1 VSGRWL
7 AAYDESAS
15 TGFGKEEGE
24 GEMAGSRV
32 LFICAVLATAATTAT
47 VAPASGAPQPS
58 LAGEVM
64 LAGANSGAPGST
76 AFAVTLWCGGTAPS
90 HWTYSAS
97 GVASGPY
104 PGTFTE
110 NGTVYVDATGLGE
123 PGTVLSIHAD
133 FTIASGTTIVTGSK
147 DLKVVATNTGSCSAG
162 ASSYDAKFVTAATYS
177 ATIDTASGSF
187 TDAGSASYDTER
199 SESFDISQTP
209 SVSLGGIS
217 RFRSS
222 FDTSSGVVSTS
233 PSKGTMVG
241 AGLTNSG
248 VVFGVFAKSNSSGLI
263 GMCGAFDF
271 VRHTLIRCLTVDS
284 FVISGSSATM
294 TGDAMVNSTKTR
306 YRIDVTDLGDVGHRD
321 TFKIQTDSGYTT
333 QGNVVVGGI
342 RIHA

>member
-1 VSGRWL
+1 
-7 AAYDESAS
+7 
-15 TGFGKEEGE
+15 
-24 GEMAGSRV
+24 MAGRRI
-32 LFICAVLATAATTAT
+32 LLIFALIATAATAAT
-47 VAPASGAPQPS
+47 VAPASGSPQPS

-110 NGTVYVDATGLGE
+110 NGTVSVDATGLGE
-123 PGTVLSIHAD
+123 SGTVLSLHGD

-147 DLKVVATNTGSCSAG
+147 DLKIVATNTGSCLSG

-177 ATIDTASGSF
+177 ATIDTGSGSF
-187 TDAGSASYDTER
+187 TDAGSASYDTDR
-199 SESFDISQTP
+199 SESFDVTQTP
-209 SVSLGGIS
+209 AVSLGGIS

-222 FDTSSGVVSTS
+222 FDTSSGVVPTSTT
-233 PSKGTMVG
+233 KGTMVG
-241 AGLTNSG
+241 AGFTSSG
-248 VVFGVFAKSNSSGLI
+248 VAFGVFAKSNSSGLA
-263 GMCGAFDF
+263 GMCGVFDF
-271 VRHTLIRCLTVDS
+271 VRHTLVRCLNVDS

-306 YRIDVTDLGDVGHRD
+306 YRIDVMDLGDVGHRD

-333 QGNVVVGGI
+333 QGTVLVGGI